1 MLFAQLPVFSIAHF
15 SSLRVYIQSGT
26 RIQESATTDINHAYI
41 SIKLWLMLAQREATA
56 TSIGTITALAVWNEL
71 WPPFESL
78 MNILEA
84 EAQVGTISVSSTLNV
99 FD

>member
-1 MLFAQLPVFSIAHF
+1 
-15 SSLRVYIQSGT
+15 
-26 RIQESATTDINHAYI
+26 
-41 SIKLWLMLAQREATA
+41 MLAQREATA